1 MLDLRRLARSPSRPM
16 ATDESHPGRQE
27 PGDPA
32 RAPLGSWNR
41 LYLLV
46 IVLHIVVLA
55 LLWWLTATYNL
66 SAGNG

>member
-1 MLDLRRLARSPSRPM
+1 M